1 MTMKT
6 SAIDLNVPAKVL
18 PCTVS
23 SATALDS
30 WPHDDGR
37 GDPWWRGADNPKA
50 YRWEIIMSVAAI
62 NHGSHLTRTPRTFNG
77 YDVVVGDFIGGA
89 ADGRALQIT
98 GISAKT
104 EDTVTCIVEDIL
116 RYNTFRSASGAG
128 LFAVPGQAVIFQINE
143 NGHPMLDPLPT
154 GIVSSDFYANVN
166 SRFQYLNP
174 QLNVM
179 LKQVANNFEE
189 GDVVCL
195 NADTGDF
202 ELSSPDNIDR
212 LVGTV
217 VHPGPGPD
225 QFLIRPAN
233 GIIDFVPGLPG
244 VPGDFIY
251 PSVDG
256 TGDLTTENTGVPIFM
271 QLTQATPSVVRGTIA
286 NGAATAGDVV
296 EINGHDIMFT
306 TSSIGKV
313 EVPLAATDI
322 NASFALHKVSAE
334 ASPAPN
340 SATSDMST
348 YGSSYGLVGGFPPFS
363 ASFNGSVVNFSTTV
377 AGQTAYGQAVAIAD
391 DMAVDINAASIPNI
405 EASAS
410 EGVLTI
416 KQILGQTITIENTST
431 DANGNPFS
439 GMNSIS
445 SIDSSN
451 PGTTDSY
458 VLQLYRMDGGE
469 IILKDL
475 TGTPTIDFG
484 LTSGH
489 TGAYALGL
497 NIEQGLRQAGTYV
510 VRTMPERDGL
520 PNIMVGDQAH
530 VLDTGEGEWGL
541 YLWDATAW
549 ALIATQDSAATDANS
564 LSATL
569 IMPVSPTFGTAKVIT
584 LGRISSNSRIVSVL
598 VEIVTPLSGYS
609 DGIPSLEVGT
619 LTEPSRFMSDN
630 ENDLESR
637 GSYTTTPD
645 FHYAGSKELEIRAN
659 LEHFDATTG
668 EIKVTVTYV

>member
-1 MTMKT
+1 MKT

-30 WPHDDGR
+30 WPHDDGQ
-37 GDPWWRGADNPKA
+37 GDPWWRGASNPKA
-50 YRWEIIMSVAAI
+50 YRWEITMSVTAI
-62 NHGSHLTRTPRTFNG
+62 QHGSHLTRTPKMFNG

-89 ADGRALQIT
+89 GDGKALQIT
-98 GISAKT
+98 SISAKT
-104 EDTVTCIVEDIL
+104 AFTVTCVVEDIL
-116 RYNTFRSASGAG
+116 RYNTFRSAAGSG

-195 NADTGDF
+195 NEDTGAF

-244 VPGDFIY
+244 SPGDFIY
-251 PSVDG
+251 PSIDG

-271 QLTQATPSVVRGTIA
+271 QLTQAIASVVRGKNA
-286 NGAATAGDVV
+286 DASATAGDVI
-296 EINGHDIMFT
+296 EINGHDVMFT
-306 TSSIGKV
+306 TSTLG
-313 EVPLAATDI
+313 EVTVPNAVTDI
-322 NASFALHKVSAE
+322 NSSSVTHGVSAE
-334 ASPAPN
+334 ASPGAN
-340 SATSDMST
+340 EITSSMT
-348 YGSSYGLVGGFPPFS
+348 EFGSSYGLVGGFPPFS
-363 ASFNGSVVNFSTTV
+363 ASFNGSVVNFSTTI
-377 AGQTAYGQAVAIAD
+377 AGQAAYNQNVAIAD

-410 EGVLTI
+410 EGLLTI
-416 KQILGQTITIENTST
+416 KQTLGQAITIDNTT
-431 DANGNPFS
+431 DDASGNPFS

-445 SIDSSN
+445 SILSSN
-451 PGTTDSY
+451 PGQTGSY

-469 IILKDL
+469 IILKDT
-475 TGTPTIDFG
+475 TGSPTFDFG

-497 NIEQGLRQAGTYV
+497 NIEQGIRKAGTYV
-510 VRTMPERDGL
+510 VRNLLEREAL

-541 YLWDATAW
+541 YIWDASEWT
-549 ALIATQDSAATDANS
+549 LIATQDSAATDANS
-564 LSATL
+564 LSNTFT
-569 IMPVSPTFGTAKVIT
+569 MPITDFGTAKTIT
-584 LGRISSNSRIVSVL
+584 LGRISHNSRIVSVL
-598 VEIVTPLSGYS
+598 VELITPLSGYS
-609 DGIPSLEVGT
+609 GGIPSLEVGT
-619 LTEPSRFMSDN
+619 QAEPSRFMSDY
-630 ENDLESR
+630 ENDLESD

-645 FHYAGSKELEIRAN
+645 FHYAGSEELEIKAN

-668 EIKVTVTYV
+668 EVKVTVTYV